1 MFHKIKESRIE
12 KWCIEYRSEI
22 IRETIPDIEK
32 RLHNYTSKVPNHV
45 AWDAKLL
52 GNKGPG

>member
-1 MFHKIKESRIE
+1 MT
-12 KWCIEYRSEI
+12 
-22 IRETIPDIEK
+22 IRGYKETILDIEK
-32 RLHNYTSKVPNHV
+32 RLRSYTSKVPNHV